1 VETREDSPLHR
12 GVFVRRALALIDDDE
27 LPEELHLADL
37 RLPRLVNL
45 LRFGEPIPVA
55 GKDGLLATVTIAEG
69 SQLANRTV
77 AEALGTRSG
86 LVAVALLREDALE
99 VPRGPTAIRAGDQ
112 LLVVTN
118 RAALEELR
126 QAAGE

>member
-1 VETREDSPLHR
+1 
-12 GVFVRRALALIDDDE
+12 
-27 LPEELHLADL
+27 
-37 RLPRLVNL
+37 
-45 LRFGEPIPVA
+45 
-55 GKDGLLATVTIAEG
+55 
-69 SQLANRTV
+69 
-77 AEALGTRSG
+77 
-86 LVAVALLREDALE
+86 

>member
-1 VETREDSPLHR
+1 
-12 GVFVRRALALIDDDE
+12 
-27 LPEELHLADL
+27 
-37 RLPRLVNL
+37 
-45 LRFGEPIPVA
+45 
-55 GKDGLLATVTIAEG
+55 VTIAEG